1 MSLHVVPMGTREGV
15 MAWSSQLVYCPQRDC
30 TSLDPAW
37 RGGVFACVTMRPS
50 QVSKLLMSL
59 PSLVFEAH
67 VGISV
72 NFQVRGGTIVH
83 SVCFTVVGTCRTFTS
98 LIGNLIKIAL
108 NLYLPLMSRDF
119 CFCLSLSLPVVSTK
133 CLQN

>member
-1 MSLHVVPMGTREGV
+1 MSLHVVPMGMWEVV
-15 MAWSSQLVYCPQRDC
+15 MAWSSQLVYCPQRDR

-37 RGGVFACVTMRPS
+37 RGGVFVCVTMRPS

-72 NFQVRGGTIVH
+72 NFQVRGGIIVH
-83 SVCFTVVGTCRTFTS
+83 SVCFVVRTCCRTFTS
-98 LIGNLIKIAL
+98 LIGNLI
-108 NLYLPLMSRDF
+108 
-119 CFCLSLSLPVVSTK
+119 
-133 CLQN
+133 